1 MNQELGTLLGDVA
14 QLGERGVRNAE
25 VRGSIPLISTI
36 SFTAFGN
43 RTFNRA
49 GASNYFD
56 MKHYSIL
63 VLTLAAVGLFAMT
76 AAAQRNIAPAVEL
89 DPILEADANH
99 NLDVAR
105 QAFGPRKAYKQVLLR
120 FEETFAAHPEFS
132 NMEEFL
138 YMAGM
143 SSYYLS
149 KNEGRQKVN
158 LKVDREREKYAPE
171 KLREDAVAYL
181 GMMLERYPESKFR
194 DQAESV
200 MNECAD
206 GRHFRNRIVHA
217 GKHQFDVR
225 REFLV
230 CRFSID

>member
-1 MNQELGTLLGDVA
+1 MP
-14 QLGERGVRNAE
+14 RSGVR
-25 VRGSIPLISTI
+25 SPS
-36 SFTAFGN
+36 SPPFPFTRFGN
-43 RTFNRA
+43 RTFTRA

-63 VLTLAAVGLFAMT
+63 ILTLAAVGIFSMT

-132 NMEEFL
+132 KMEEFL

-158 LKVDREREKYAPE
+158 LKVEREREKYAPE
-171 KLREDAVAYL
+171 KLREED
-181 GMMLERYPESKFR
+181 R
-194 DQAESV
+194 
-200 MNECAD
+200 
-206 GRHFRNRIVHA
+206 
-217 GKHQFDVR
+217 
-225 REFLV
+225 
-230 CRFSID
+230 

>member
-1 MNQELGTLLGDVA
+1 MK
-14 QLGERGVRNAE
+14 QL
-25 VRGSIPLISTI
+25 SIFILTI
-36 SFTAFGN
+36 
-43 RTFNRA
+43 
-49 GASNYFD
+49 
-56 MKHYSIL
+56 
-63 VLTLAAVGLFAMT
+63 AAVGLFTMT

-132 NMEEFL
+132 KMEEFL

-158 LKVDREREKYAPE
+158 LKVEREREKYAPE
-171 KLREDAVAYL
+171 KLRQDAIAYFAL
-181 GMMLERYPESKFR
+181 MLERNPQSSFKDQVAKIQQELETSK
-194 DQAESV
+194 
-200 MNECAD
+200 
-206 GRHFRNRIVHA
+206 
-217 GKHQFDVR
+217 
-225 REFLV
+225 
-230 CRFSID
+230 